1 MQKFRHCTLVTR
13 TNRPDSA
20 YCAATF
26 VERRSASAGEATLAA
41 RYSADP
47 GTRFPATEDSQL
59 AGSTVTILSRTESN
73 EAASIGSAA
82 SPTAASLPAAVTS
95 ANGLLPTAAVSESE
109 SARSS
114 AIPRAV
120 LDHSPA
126 HSLPQ
131 PHIAPQG
138 SSTAVAPAPAIRR
151 PGYFA
156 TRSELGI
163 SSDLGIISE
172 SGPNGYST
180 LSEVGPGGPNSTTST
195 QAAANGK
202 QNPFGTV
209 TSAGA
214 AAAVAALQARKHWV
228 SRLQEGLPQAAVVVL
243 RVLVVV
249 AAAWSACAVMFFSL
263 VIMPWVMLH
272 LSTSSHPH
280 FRALRFNHTSVE
292 ALPAAGGEKG
302 QGSGGGGKVGGIVG
316 GNGWGVRKGEVWRPR
331 RGEGVCELGRGD
343 WQVEREGYPLYAA
356 EDCPFISGTFNC
368 LVRREATTP
377 SHPIILL
384 ALLLTLVQTL
394 TLPPISI
401 FQENGRTDFDYLHFA
416 WRESDCVHS
425 FTRFR
430 ADRFFEAFQNRRIV
444 FVGDSTLLS
453 MFQSLLCLLSVGP
466 SLPPNHSLPTE
477 RLNRTFPSLLHPSS
491 SSPSLLSSSPSSSSS
506 SLSSPAGSKAPSPDP
521 LIF

>member
-368 LVRREATTP
+368 L
-377 SHPIILL
+377 
-384 ALLLTLVQTL
+384 
-394 TLPPISI
+394 
-401 FQENGRTDFDYLHFA
+401 ENGRTDFDYLHFA